1 MYLKETVAARGL
13 AQVAVA
19 AAFALACE
27 KFEQVPETK
36 QHTIKIY
43 HETFTSDLR
52 SLLFFP
58 VHAETPRKCCG
69 RPYGP
74 AVPCN
79 AWAKTAHFIAFM
91 ACGALVASRVAGFK
105 EGRCVEPDTERF
117 PSEKSCCTRLT
128 QGSTSGVGKTVARNP
143 KTTSHASNT
152 LPSSPSWPSSP
163 VVET

>member
-1 MYLKETVAARGL
+1 M
-13 AQVAVA
+13 A
-19 AAFALACE
+19 AAFALAFSKE
-27 KFEQVPETK
+27 RSENIIGPRNYATYYQDLSRN
-36 QHTIKIY
+36 
-43 HETFTSDLR
+43 FTSDLL
-52 SLLFFP
+52 SLLLFP
-58 VHAETPRKCCG
+58 VQAETPRKCCG

-163 VVET
+163 VDET